1 VVEGTLA
8 FTTEVTL
15 KVDAL
20 PPSKISWWWHF
31 HSIQESLEAVVVA
44 MKHHLYTCEMIDDT
58 ILDCTKTIGNKARI
72 GFLQGEPKAIMIRTS
87 DAMEDTEGRRMR

>member
-20 PPSKISWWWHF
+20 PPSKNIMVVAHF
-31 HSIQESLEAVVVA
+31 HSIQESQKPLWW
-44 MKHHLYTCEMIDDT
+44 L
-58 ILDCTKTIGNKARI
+58 
-72 GFLQGEPKAIMIRTS
+72 
-87 DAMEDTEGRRMR
+87 

>member
-1 VVEGTLA
+1 LA

-20 PPSKISWWWHF
+20 PPSKNIMVVAHF

-44 MKHHLYTCEMIDDT
+44 MKHHLY
-58 ILDCTKTIGNKARI
+58 L
-72 GFLQGEPKAIMIRTS
+72 
-87 DAMEDTEGRRMR
+87 

>member
-1 VVEGTLA
+1 LKSELFDGTEPTIKPRNCCGSEGTLA

-15 KVDAL
+15 KVDA
-20 PPSKISWWWHF
+20 PPSKTSWWWHF

-58 ILDCTKTIGNKARI
+58 IDCT
-72 GFLQGEPKAIMIRTS
+72 
-87 DAMEDTEGRRMR
+87 